1 MEIRERKLISRA
13 KLEGRKLHVLEDV
26 LIDTG
31 VAFKAKSETSMSGNL
46 SRNECSNFDFLW

>member
-13 KLEGRKLHVLEDV
+13 KLEGKKLHVLEIV

-31 VAFKAKSETSMSGNL
+31 AAFTVLPPEID
-46 SRNECSNFDFLW
+46 DFLELEVN